1 MLPQPDLGCADCY
14 RLRGCDIS
22 RVSFKMPT
30 SLARGRG
37 LKTEDLIRLLL
48 TAWRDPQVK
57 LEALEEWDSGSVLW
71 GACGG
76 APGRRL
82 SVTGGDGRDACYV
95 MGGGSGAGS
104 KRMLPSL
111 SYPGTSL
118 LYFSGPQF
126 LCLQT
131 GLTHSCSAHIL
142 VKMRGVLSVLQGP
155 DRQRQRCASICKE
168 PASLG
173 SCSLLRQ
180 PREVSSSFFCRR
192 RNGDLE
198 MCLRLPSPLQAEL
211 TQHQAAAPPGFP
223 ELRVPEPCL
232 PSGCGHSLRWG
243 EAAAA
248 PTAPHPQAGFWREG
262 LDWQHAQVWQLLGTP
277 KALVGKSL
285 QCWGSGPRHDKAERV
300 LCNQRQ
306 DVLGSGRAIVVV

>member
-1 MLPQPDLGCADCY
+1 
-14 RLRGCDIS
+14 
-22 RVSFKMPT
+22 
-30 SLARGRG
+30 
-37 LKTEDLIRLLL
+37 
-48 TAWRDPQVK
+48 
-57 LEALEEWDSGSVLW
+57 
-71 GACGG
+71 
-76 APGRRL
+76 
-82 SVTGGDGRDACYV
+82 
-95 MGGGSGAGS
+95 
-104 KRMLPSL
+104 MLPSL

-192 RNGDLE
+192 RNGGLE
-198 MCLRLPSPLQAEL
+198 TCLRLPSPLQAEL

-223 ELRVPEPCL
+223 ELQVPEPCL

-243 EAAAA
+243 EAVAA

-277 KALVGKSL
+277 EALVGKSL

-300 LCNQRQ
+300 LCNQSRMY
-306 DVLGSGRAIVVV
+306 LGAAAPLLWCSGREINFNLGVNSSLGGKCQRSERAGGRRVPRLTWPLQPGCGGNAATMQHSPLGTLPR